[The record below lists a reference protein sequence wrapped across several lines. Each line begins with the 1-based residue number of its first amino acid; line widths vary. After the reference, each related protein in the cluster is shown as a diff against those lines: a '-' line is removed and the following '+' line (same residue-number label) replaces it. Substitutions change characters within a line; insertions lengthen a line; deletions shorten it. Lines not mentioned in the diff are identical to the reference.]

1 MTALNLDM
9 FQSAGAGV
17 LALLLGRWLTRRIPF
32 LRRHCIPAPVTGGLF
47 FSLLNLLLYGAW
59 DIECNFDGT
68 IKDFCMTA
76 FFTFAG
82 LLCNIKVLKSGDRP
96 LFIMLLLVGLLILAQ
111 NALSIGLSWAMGRDS
126 LFGLATG
133 SMPMCGGHGTSAGF
147 SPLLEQHGLTGA
159 SSLTLASATFGLI
172 AGSLLG
178 GPLADALIRRRK
190 PADLFVRETE
200 TERPAGTESRPGNLR
215 ASLFTLGFLVVAMVL
230 GSLLNKLFARAGLTF
245 PGYFGALLAAML
257 LRNSVG
263 FIPAVSKQMD
273 EGWIRRIATVF
284 LGLFLGM
291 AMAYLRLWELKT
303 MALPLAVI
311 LLSQVALMAAFAIF
325 VAYPALGKNY
335 ESVVLVS
342 GLCGFGL
349 GATPNALANMEAVC
363 AKYRMVI
370 RPFLIVPIIG
380 AMFLDIINI
389 SVITVLLNLL

>member
-1 MTALNLDM
+1 MVLNLNM
-9 FQSAGAGV
+9 YWSAGVGV
-17 LALLLGRWLTRRIPF
+17 AALLLGLGLTRKIPF
-32 LRRHCIPAPVTGGLF
+32 LRRHCIPAPVTGGLL
-47 FSLLNLLLYGAW
+47 FSLLNLLLYSVW

-111 NALSIGLSWAMGRDS
+111 NALSIGLAWAMGRDS

-147 SPLLEQHGLTGA
+147 SPLLEQHGLVGA

-190 PADLFVRETE
+190 PADLDAEEAE
-200 TERPAGTESRPGNLR
+200 TERPTDEEKRPGNLR
-215 ASLFTLGFLVVAMVL
+215 TGLFTLGFLVVAMLCGSVL
-230 GSLLNKLFARAGLTF
+230 NRLFARAGLTF
-245 PGYFGALLAAML
+245 PDYFGALLAAVL

-311 LLSQVALMAAFAIF
+311 LLSQVVLMAVFAIF

-363 AKYRMVI
+363 AKYRTVI
-370 RPFLIVPIIG
+370 RPFLIVPIVG
-380 AMFLDIINI
+380 AMFLDIINV
-389 SVITVLLNLL
+389 SVITVLLNLIR